1 MANNNLDDLF
11 KDIFYAFGCTTDNKV
26 TADDIEF
33 EEVGIIDHHDHG
45 SEVQLEG
52 EDENGIIYY
61 ACGYK
66 SESGEIE
73 VDSETIE
80 TDYKTRSE
88 K

>member
-1 MANNNLDDLF
+1 MANNNLDDIF
-11 KDIFYAFGCTTDNKV
+11 KDIFYAHGCTDNTVTD
-26 TADDIEF
+26 
-33 EEVGIIDHHDHG
+33 
-45 SEVQLEG
+45 VQLEG

-66 SESGEIE
+66 DQTGEIE

-80 TDYKTRSE
+80 TEFKTRGE